1 MYNPGVLDLMSV
13 AECNQDKTELSGKS
27 FYIEKVLPRLQLP
40 LRDAY
45 PLARLDDA
53 AGYHPLGEHPVL
65 MLVALTGTGKT
76 TALQHLKAKIGDDGM
91 GVIPTRRE
99 VADWIAIPMMQ
110 VQAGEQLR
118 QISDRVQR
126 FRYTRQFAAQVEG
139 GMAAAF
145 SWLRLADCC
154 RGLVLSEGIRGEN
167 ELRYALTRY
176 PKWQI
181 VDLTARP
188 LVRLR
193 RLSGRGQNFDQ
204 AKDEADLAF
213 LPESLQDEARKLLE
227 AGKISAR
234 AVTIMRAEAENYGLL
249 PVAEGAQYAGY
260 HRLVTDELTPAQ
272 VAAALHSIMK
282 VAMNAK
288 N

>member
-1 MYNPGVLDLMSV
+1 MYNPGAFDWMST
-13 AECNQDKTELSGKS
+13 ADCNQDKAELAGKS
-27 FYIEKVLPRLQLP
+27 FYIDKVLARLQLP

-76 TALQHLKAKIGDDGM
+76 TVLGHLKAKIGDDGM

-126 FRYTRQFAAQVEG
+126 FGYTRQFAAQVEG

-145 SWLRLADCC
+145 SWLRLADCY

-167 ELRYALTRY
+167 ELSYALTRY
-176 PKWQI
+176 SNWQI
-181 VDLTARP
+181 VELTVQP
-188 LVRLR
+188 LTRLR

-204 AKDEADLAF
+204 AEGEADLVF
-213 LPESLQDEARKLLE
+213 LPESLRYEARKLLE
-227 AGKISAR
+227 AGEISAR
-234 AVTIMRAEAENYGLL
+234 AMTIMRAEAESYGLL
-249 PVAEGAQYAGY
+249 PFADGAQYAGY

-272 VAAALHSIMK
+272 VAEAVHSIMK